1 NCDRR
6 WMPNH
11 DRFECQTAID
21 SDAILQSVHQDDF
34 CIVNPGGCIIHFP
47 ANGRYILDIHDP
59 DFPEQYQR
67 LLERL
72 DYLTKPGTKAS
83 GQRNS
88 GYSGF

>member
-1 NCDRR
+1 MLFTSFSGSLVSRI
-6 WMPNH
+6 PG
-11 DRFECQTAID
+11 A
-21 SDAILQSVHQDDF
+21 VH
-34 CIVNPGGCIIHFP
+34 CIVHFP

-67 LLERL
+67 LLARL
-72 DYLTKPGTKAS
+72 DYLTKPDTKAS